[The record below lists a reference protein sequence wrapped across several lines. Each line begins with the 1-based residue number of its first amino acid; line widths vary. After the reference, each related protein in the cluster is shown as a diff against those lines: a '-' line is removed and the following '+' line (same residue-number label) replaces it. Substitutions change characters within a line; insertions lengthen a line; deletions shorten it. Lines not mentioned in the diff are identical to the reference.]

1 MQMTKKAV
9 SRRTILK
16 TAPWLSLAA
25 LPLSGCGVVNTLNR
39 PSDAPTGVPPAVIEI
54 IAERSLNPDVDGMP
68 KPVLLRIYELR
79 TPVTFE
85 RSSFFDLLDKD
96 KSQLGGDFVRR
107 EEILIAPGE
116 LSLIHI

>member
-39 PSDAPTGVPPAVIEI
+39 PSEAPTGVPPAVIEI

-68 KPVLLRIYELR
+68 KPV
-79 TPVTFE
+79 PVSYTHLTLPTIC
-85 RSSFFDLLDKD
+85 S
-96 KSQLGGDFVRR
+96 V
-107 EEILIAPGE
+107 
-116 LSLIHI
+116 